1 MCTCAPSVARPL
13 WRSPSSSVTSS
24 YTQGK
29 VLPVHVWGLLQA
41 VLARLDLL
49 NIPCAC
55 NVFKHKVYFN
65 KRMSVQVGLC
75 FWTRSWR
82 SRLAQVVF
90 CITGSCCVLYYR
102 MCFVLR
108 VAWRSQRQ
116 IAARLNV
123 CSMSLQQVKGEWLEG
138 LPVENEDQETKG
150 GFIENR
156 WNWWPGGFQD
166 PRQQTSNFSWPWLI

>member
-1 MCTCAPSVARPL
+1 MCAECGEAFVK
-13 WRSPSSSVTSS
+13 SSKLKRYQLV
-24 YTQGK
+24 YTGEKSFQCTFEDCCK
-29 VLPVHVWGLLQA
+29 LFSLDF
-41 VLARLDLL
+41 DLL

-116 IAARLNV
+116 IAARLNM